1 VNVKKTQSLTRNVN
15 LKVGKMMDLT
25 VLHVES
31 PTAVYICP
39 VLSELKDCES
49 NPLLLLPLVK
59 PQPSDGGWLK
69 MVQRPT
75 NMDLIG
81 RRNLE

>member
-1 VNVKKTQSLTRNVN
+1 MLTSGRSA
-15 LKVGKMMDLT
+15 DL
-25 VLHVES
+25 VD
-31 PTAVYICP
+31 
-39 VLSELKDCES
+39 LSIFSSFIQDCES

-69 MVQRPT
+69 MLQRPT